1 MSQLRV
7 VRLVERVYASLASRD
22 ADALE
27 AIPANE
33 GPRPLRREEVSRAKS
48 PFNRRDFLAVSASSL
63 TTSLLAACNAR
74 GPDEAEKILR
84 FAERQNEVVER
95 WLLRHTTMNHAQ
107 GRDAG
112 RAFPMYFIS
121 STVPMWDSSVRGK
134 WMLEVSGLVDRP
146 LRFTL
151 EDLVRL
157 PARRQRVDHFCV
169 EGWNAV
175 AEWWGVRVSEL
186 ARLVGVRADARYVDF
201 RSFDSDFH
209 ESWDL
214 ESATHPQTII
224 AYAKDGKLLPPAYGA
239 PARLHSPIKLGYKNT
254 KYLTSVVFMAKR
266 NGGYWSDQGYEW
278 YGGT

>member
-1 MSQLRV
+1 MLPASEVPGSFIRQQVSQPI
-7 VRLVERVYASLASRD
+7 SS
-22 ADALE
+22 
-27 AIPANE
+27 
-33 GPRPLRREEVSRAKS
+33 S
-48 PFNRRDFLAVSASSL
+48 NRRDFLAASASSL
-63 TTSLLAACNAR
+63 ATALLAACGSR

-95 WLLRHTTMNHAQ
+95 WLLRHTAMNHAR
-107 GRDAG
+107 GRTAG
-112 RAFPMYFIS
+112 NAFPMYFIS
-121 STVPMWDSSVRGK
+121 RTVPIWDTATRGP
-134 WMLEVSGLVDRP
+134 WMLDVSGLVDRP
-146 LRFTL
+146 MRFTL
-151 EDLVRL
+151 DDLVRL

-175 AEWWGVRVSEL
+175 AEWWDVRVSEI
-186 ARLVGVRADARYVDF
+186 ARVVGVRSDAKYVDF

-214 ESATHPQTII
+214 ESATHPQTIV
-224 AYAKDGKLLPPAYGA
+224 AYAKDGKFLPPGYGA

-254 KYLTSVVFMAKR
+254 KFLTNVVFMAKR